1 MNPVS
6 GQGDKAALEAQMT
19 EILTAQG
26 ISYELF
32 FTEGEG
38 DARRRARAAD
48 GFDAVIAAGGDGTIM
63 EVVNGLID
71 GQQQVPLLQLP
82 LGTANLLA
90 VAFDL
95 PRTMPEVL
103 KLLSSGKVVEVDATF
118 LHQHQLH
125 SVLLTGAGWDA
136 QVIRDASREIK
147 NRLGFLAYVW
157 SGVKNVFQLRR
168 SLVTLTVDGVTE
180 RFLAH
185 TVLFAN
191 SGEILGPAFKLGKNI
206 SPHDGKIDVIA
217 VTPVSPLG
225 ILGLVGRLIIKD
237 FRSDRNLMYWHGAH
251 VRLEA
256 TPPLKVQVD
265 GEVMGETPLELT
277 VKPRAV
283 RLLVPESYTPPP
295 SLL

>member
-6 GQGDKAALEAQMT
+6 GQGDKETLEAQIAD
-19 EILTAQG
+19 ILSAQG
-26 ISYELF
+26 VSYELF

-38 DARRRARAAD
+38 DARRRAQEATNCD
-48 GFDAVIAAGGDGTIM
+48 VVIAAGGDGTIM

-71 GQQQVPLLQLP
+71 TEQQVPLLQLP

-95 PRTMPEVL
+95 PRDIPEVL
-103 KLLSSGKVVEVDATF
+103 GLLESGKVVEVDATF
-118 LHQHQLH
+118 LHQHNMH

-147 NRLGFLAYVW
+147 NHLGFLAYVW
-157 SGVKNVFQLRR
+157 SGIKNVFQLRR
-168 SLVTLTVDGVTE
+168 SRITLTVDGNTE

-185 TVLFAN
+185 TVMFAN

-225 ILGLVGRLIIKD
+225 ILGLVGRLIVKD
-237 FRSDRNLMYWHGAH
+237 FRSDRNLMYWHGSR
-251 VRLEA
+251 VKLEA
-256 TPPLKVQVD
+256 TPPLQVQVD

-277 VKPRAV
+277 VKPSAV
-283 RLLVPESYTPPP
+283 RLLVPQAYSPPP
-295 SLL
+295 SLI

>member
-6 GQGDKAALEAQMT
+6 GQGDKETLEAQIAD
-19 EILTAQG
+19 ILSAQG
-26 ISYELF
+26 ASYELF
-32 FTEGEG
+32 LTEGEG
-38 DARRRARAAD
+38 DARRRAQEATNCD
-48 GFDAVIAAGGDGTIM
+48 VVIAAGGDGTIM

-71 GQQQVPLLQLP
+71 TEQQVPLLQLP

-95 PRTMPEVL
+95 PRDIPEVL
-103 KLLSSGKVVEVDATF
+103 ELLENGKVVEVDATF
-118 LHQHQLH
+118 LHQHNLH

-147 NRLGFLAYVW
+147 NHFGFLAYVW
-157 SGVKNVFQLRR
+157 SGVKNIFQLRR
-168 SLVTLTVDGVTE
+168 SQVTLTVDGNTE

-185 TVLFAN
+185 TVMFAN

-237 FRSDRNLMYWHGAH
+237 FRSDRNLMYWHGSH
-251 VRLEA
+251 VKLEA
-256 TPPLKVQVD
+256 TPPLQVQVD

-277 VKPRAV
+277 VKPAAV
-283 RLLVPESYTPPP
+283 RLLVPQSYTPPP